1 MDRDGRWNR
10 GGGHARVSGDC
21 SHWLE
26 NQSETGRNVT
36 GIRWAGRER
45 GEGSWP
51 MSINGSP
58 SPPLSPVHN
67 NFDSRI
73 IIAFLKQVS
82 PKKIYYP
89 GTTISNRFFLRIGES
104 FVFFLSQL
112 RPLLLYFLFFFS
124 ISFNCEILFFFSL
137 SFSSPRFHHFI
148 SSFCGFNAWLH
159 FSSFL
164 ATIFSISNPPFP
176 PQFPFFRCSPIE
188 ALYILVQSPV
198 KGFYPFWTAFI
209 YLPSLLPSPSFPF
222 SHTFEKTRN
231 RTNLQPPKKLT
242 YASNA
247 IRKNP
252 VWRARSSI
260 QKGNGYLLVEPSKT
274 LSFRKFISPSRITR
288 PDRNQI
294 GRPILARD
302 PKLFRFDWQVGQVGD
317 RAASIKAAGVDSVSR
332 ADYFDRRAKCQSG
345 SREIDWETC
354 DVCNEEALEED
365 ETKNCG

>member
-1 MDRDGRWNR
+1 MADGSRWPLESWRRTRQSFRWLQPLARKPGWNEEERDRDSV
-10 GGGHARVSGDC
+10 GGER
-21 SHWLE
+21 
-26 NQSETGRNVT
+26 T
-36 GIRWAGRER
+36 R
-45 GEGSWP
+45 GEGWP

-67 NFDSRI
+67 NFDSRV

-198 KGFYPFWTAFI
+198 KGFYPFWFYRI
-209 YLPSLLPSPSFPF
+209 YLPSIPSTIP
-222 SHTFEKTRN
+222 
-231 RTNLQPPKKLT
+231 
-242 YASNA
+242 
-247 IRKNP
+247 
-252 VWRARSSI
+252 
-260 QKGNGYLLVEPSKT
+260 
-274 LSFRKFISPSRITR
+274 FIS
-288 PDRNQI
+288 
-294 GRPILARD
+294 
-302 PKLFRFDWQVGQVGD
+302 LFPHV
-317 RAASIKAAGVDSVSR
+317 
-332 ADYFDRRAKCQSG
+332 
-345 SREIDWETC
+345 RE
-354 DVCNEEALEED
+354 NE
-365 ETKNCG
+365 K

>member
-124 ISFNCEILFFFSL
+124 ISFNCEILFFF
-137 SFSSPRFHHFI
+137 FS
-148 SSFCGFNAWLH
+148 
-159 FSSFL
+159 L
-164 ATIFSISNPPFP
+164 ATISPLYLFFLRFQRLITFFFVPRHDLFHFQSSFSTTISFLSLFP
-176 PQFPFFRCSPIE
+176 DRSS
-188 ALYILVQSPV
+188 LYTRAKSGQRILPLLNR
-198 KGFYPFWTAFI
+198 I
-209 YLPSLLPSPSFPF
+209 YLPSIPSTIP
-222 SHTFEKTRN
+222 
-231 RTNLQPPKKLT
+231 
-242 YASNA
+242 
-247 IRKNP
+247 
-252 VWRARSSI
+252 
-260 QKGNGYLLVEPSKT
+260 
-274 LSFRKFISPSRITR
+274 FIS
-288 PDRNQI
+288 
-294 GRPILARD
+294 
-302 PKLFRFDWQVGQVGD
+302 LFPHV
-317 RAASIKAAGVDSVSR
+317 
-332 ADYFDRRAKCQSG
+332 
-345 SREIDWETC
+345 RE
-354 DVCNEEALEED
+354 NE
-365 ETKNCG
+365 K